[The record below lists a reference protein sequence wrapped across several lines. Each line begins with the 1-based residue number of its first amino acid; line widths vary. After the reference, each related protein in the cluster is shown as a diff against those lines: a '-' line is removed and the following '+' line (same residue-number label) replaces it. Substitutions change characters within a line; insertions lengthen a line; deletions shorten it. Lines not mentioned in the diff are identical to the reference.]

1 VTSVV
6 TEHEKTKKPELPK
19 CSLSFARYYA
29 VHVDPDADHALLP
42 SACVFFSLLAARA
55 CLCRLLLSLCF
66 SFFLSLSF
74 ALSHSRSLALSL
86 ARAISLCT
94 RARARTCACA
104 LLVGGG
110 LEQVM
115 LMDQHMVDISTF
127 PLWVRVLCLNLVS
140 SARTLHCA
148 IVSSGKGPAAE

>member
-1 VTSVV
+1 MTSVV
-6 TEHEKTKKPELPK
+6 TEHEKTKILNFRNVRSRSQGTMR
-19 CSLSFARYYA
+19 CMSTRTLTTRYC
-29 VHVDPDADHALLP
+29 PLHA
-42 SACVFFSLLAARA
+42 FFFPCSLLARA
-55 CLCRLLLSLCF
+55 CAAYFSLF
-66 SFFLSLSF
+66 VSLSFFLSHSLSRTL
-74 ALSHSRSLALSL
+74 ALSLSL

-148 IVSSGKGPAAE
+148 IVSSGKGPAAEW